1 MIKRR
6 GGSSAGE
13 LRILAH
19 RPGWRLVRL
28 VAVAV
33 ACLTGIAGGYLL
45 GQSKAGIDQRY
56 LDSLEAMSRSNEAQI
71 AELNQQLIDSDLGRE
86 VDRDA
91 AQELRASIKSLRDE
105 IAGLQEEVRFYK
117 SLMSPS
123 SLERGLQIAE
133 FEVTPTGV
141 ERQYSYHILLTQVES
156 RRDWIQGEL
165 QLSVTDEK
173 REQVLSLTELA
184 ELDAYPLKFRFRYF
198 QALSGVLTLPD
209 GFSPHAVMLTALR
222 RGTPNQKQ
230 ERRFDWVVHN
240 QGVAAG

>member
-1 MIKRR
+1 
-6 GGSSAGE
+6 
-13 LRILAH
+13 
-19 RPGWRLVRL
+19 
-28 VAVAV
+28 
-33 ACLTGIAGGYLL
+33 
-45 GQSKAGIDQRY
+45 
-56 LDSLEAMSRSNEAQI
+56 
-71 AELNQQLIDSDLGRE
+71 

-184 ELDAYPLKFRFRYF
+184 ELDNAFREAVAATDKSYLGFSHPVYQYF
-198 QALSGVLTLPD
+198 QEAYGLEGQSLHWEPDTPLNHDMLHEIGHLKRDHNFQYLIWESEPLPESIEKLAGEGIQSAVIDPKGGMPESGDFMDGMRQNLEVLQQALGVQP
-209 GFSPHAVMLTALR
+209 
-222 RGTPNQKQ
+222 
-230 ERRFDWVVHN
+230 
-240 QGVAAG
+240 